1 MVVNYEW
8 AEIQGAKEIEDLDR
22 ANTLF
27 GNHFAK

>member
-8 AEIQGAKEIEDLDR
+8 EKIQGAKEIENLDR

-27 GNHFAK
+27 GNHFVK